1 MHEHQPSV
9 QRGAPAVCRQG
20 LVGGCRGLGGKC
32 SDRCERMDGRN
43 CDRARLILLKPRLE
57 VEHNL
62 RVASHAESHTRRF
75 SSLFDEQPHIF
86 KEKWSWKACISMP
99 RDFLRGGRRG
109 FQSGGGASSCCCRLR
124 WVCPLRRPFQRGT
137 AKGLEKWTCPWPG
150 ETTNVGRRNRR
161 GKERPRSRS
170 EISESPA
177 IQRPRALTPDQK
189 SSPPRPTRA
198 PRETASS
205 LPPQTHNLHNT
216 TGVVCLDV

>member
-1 MHEHQPSV
+1 MNISRVCSGGLLLSADKDWWEDAGVWGERVLTDVSAWMAATAT
-9 QRGAPAVCRQG
+9 APV
-20 LVGGCRGLGGKC
+20 
-32 SDRCERMDGRN
+32 SFFSSHD
-43 CDRARLILLKPRLE
+43 LKSMTTCGSPAML
-57 VEHNL
+57 
-62 RVASHAESHTRRF
+62 SHTPDGFHPF
-75 SSLFDEQPHIF
+75 SMSNDRPSFL
-86 KEKWSWKACISMP
+86 EKWSWKACTSMP

-137 AKGLEKWTCPWPG
+137 AKVLEKWTCPRPG